1 MIIIDMRVSN
11 ILMAYIKEIEALRLQ
26 AYKCPAGVWTIGYG
40 HTKGVK
46 PGMVITKAQAETL
59 LRGDILPCEEY
70 VRGLHLALTQG
81 QFDALVDFCFNAGTD
96 ALRRSTLLQ
105 RVRSYLALDVQ
116 ERAGSPLSKA
126 IREEFGR
133 WVYSKGQRLAGLER
147 RREWEVSRFFC

>member
-70 VRGLHLALTQG
+70 VRGLRLELTQG

-105 RVRSYLALDVQ
+105 RVRSYLALAKSLG
-116 ERAGSPLSKA
+116 AGFTAKA
-126 IREEFGR
+126 RDLQGWRGAGR
-133 WVYSKGQRLAGLER
+133 GRLR
-147 RREWEVSRFFC
+147 DFFAKAEP